1 MPITKEIETGAIRE
15 ELNRILG
22 SRSLAKSPILS
33 RFLRFIVEKS
43 LDGNANQIKE
53 YTVGRSVLDKP
64 HNFNPQTDASV
75 RIHGIRL
82 RKMLEE
88 FYQENPSNG
97 SIRISIPK
105 GGYSPSFS
113 EVVAENN
120 HPAGTDST
128 IFPTKETLA
137 EDSICIIPF
146 NGLVEQSIFDF
157 SLEGF
162 CGYLSEQLSKF
173 QDIKVK
179 SFFSVTNYLEEGGS
193 LNTLG
198 EALDVSYYL
207 TGNVEIDKS
216 LIKVSANLFDAKSN
230 VLIWSQDFNSG
241 VEKNSVSA
249 IIQQV
254 SNQIVASLGG
264 YSGVMHFKKF
274 SSPNHAPHLSNTDA
288 NAVFWFYHY
297 LIQQNNSTFQKAI
310 TQLEQAVLNNP
321 DNSLCYSV
329 LSMLYTD
336 SVFFNYATSY
346 ENPLSRAQAYAAR
359 ALAINPECQHGN
371 VSAGWINILLRN
383 KDVAFYHLEKT
394 FSINPNAPY
403 FSAACCLGMALIGEY
418 EKSKMYWEKTL
429 PLHPMPYW
437 WINVPPIFMAM
448 KQQDYQ
454 RVLFYARKV
463 GTPAGI
469 QEHIFE
475 MIALYYLD
483 ETDAMKSCLKEYLKK
498 HPDGIEHAIQSW
510 PMIIFDEDL
519 SNQMV
524 HALKELNLR
533 KQALAEAVN

>member
-1 MPITKEIETGAIRE
+1 MPLTREIETANIKQ

-22 SRSLAKSPILS
+22 SKSFTKSPILS
-33 RFLRFIVEKS
+33 RFLRFIVDKS

-75 RIHGIRL
+75 RIHAIRL

-88 FYQENPSNG
+88 FYHENPHNG

-105 GGYSPSFS
+105 GAYSPAFFN
-113 EVVAENN
+113 VVAENIN
-120 HPAGTDST
+120 PPGTGGN
-128 IFPTKETLA
+128 IFRTKERLA

-146 NGLVEQSIFDF
+146 NGLIDKEIADF
-157 SLEGF
+157 SIEGF

-173 QDIKVK
+173 QDIRVK
-179 SFFSVTNYLEEGGS
+179 SFFSVTNYFDGGGS

-198 EALDVSYYL
+198 HALDVTYYL

-216 LIKVSANLFDAKSN
+216 LIKVSVNLFDAKSN
-230 VLIWSQDFNSG
+230 VLIWSHDFGGG
-241 VEKNSVSA
+241 VINNSVST
-249 IIQQV
+249 IIHQV

-264 YSGVMHFKKF
+264 YSGIMHFKKF
-274 SSPNHAPHLSNTDA
+274 SSPNHAPDLSNSDA

-297 LIQQNNSTFQKAI
+297 LLQQNHATFHKAVV
-310 TQLEQAVLNNP
+310 QLEQAVLNNA

-336 SVFFNYATSY
+336 SVFFNYATPY

-371 VSAGWINILLRN
+371 ISAGWINILLRN
-383 KDVAFYHLEKT
+383 KESSIYHLEKA

-418 EKSKMYWEKTL
+418 EKSKIYWEKTV

-437 WINVPPIFMAM
+437 WINVPPLFMAM

-483 ETDAMKSCLKEYLKK
+483 ESEALKSCMKEYLKK
-498 HPDGIEHAIQSW
+498 HPQGIEHAIQSW

-519 SNQMV
+519 AGQIV
-524 HALKELNLR
+524 LALKEISLR
-533 KQALAEAVN
+533 KQALAEALN